1 MDIFFDLFYNPLM
14 RKFLLILIGIVLLG
28 VNCSEAASLKLQ
40 GKKQPTKVIQSEK
53 YMNISNQANVFY
65 AENDIKSA
73 FNLFLTIP
81 EEERTAQNWL
91 LLGNILQDQ
100 GKSDEAVFMYNK
112 AIEADDTY
120 YKAYYNLGN
129 IFLNEGKPNMAV
141 EEFKKV
147 VKLKPEY
154 AYGHYN
160 LGCAYMKLGKY
171 SKAKYEFL
179 VATDYKNNVADFHY
193 NLAYVYKKLNKEKQA
208 KTYLEYYNKI
218 INNQ

>member
-1 MDIFFDLFYNPLM
+1 
-14 RKFLLILIGIVLLG
+14 
-28 VNCSEAASLKLQ
+28 
-40 GKKQPTKVIQSEK
+40 
-53 YMNISNQANVFY
+53 
-65 AENDIKSA
+65 
-73 FNLFLTIP
+73 
-81 EEERTAQNWL
+81 
-91 LLGNILQDQ
+91 
-100 GKSDEAVFMYNK
+100 
-112 AIEADDTY
+112 
-120 YKAYYNLGN
+120 
-129 IFLNEGKPNMAV
+129 MAV

-147 VKLKPEY
+147 IKLKPEY